1 MIPMMNTDLSRGGMA
16 MKKFYTSLMALATLA
31 MAFSSCT
38 KEVDTQKGEKA
49 TGEMKTITVR
59 TGIGTRTT
67 LDSNHENI
75 IWSAGDKLSIFN
87 DVDNANYEADYV
99 AGGDLT
105 VVVPAA
111 TEEVY
116 AHYPYYDGNTKG
128 PSEVS
133 VFISNNQTQKNPGEL
148 DGFYYP
154 MVAKGTVTADN
165 KAIISLYPVA
175 SALALNIYH
184 TGLSGEEKVK
194 NVKVTPAAANT
205 KFTGSQKTD
214 LTGDNIKYTEAGSS
228 NPITVTLTNPLTL
241 GNTKPADKQ
250 TFAGQ
255 IYVCLAKQS
264 YANVKFEIETTKGV
278 YTITSSDTPFDCVN
292 NDFVPVN
299 INLNKASFSGM
310 TIVDTETA
318 DYTTGF
324 ESTEG
329 FTAGNS
335 YNNTNLAYFG
345 PQNGN
350 RWDTYYGTVSTNDK
364 LAGSQSMQMRWYASA
379 PGNLGYAETYFYVTK
394 INCISFKAAATNN
407 LKIGLYYKTASAAE
421 WTLAQTYEP
430 SAQAAEYAYYP
441 ASVIENAQIRFGI
454 ILPDTAPASTSNIRI
469 DDVVISSKATEY
481 SISIASD
488 ITHGSVAASATSAR
502 AGSTVTLTVTPD
514 TDYILD
520 RLTVKTAGGQDVEL
534 TTVTENE
541 EYTIVMPASN
551 VTVSAKF
558 KSTVTPTSGWVK
570 TDISQLS
577 PGDEIVIVDE
587 TSRKAMSNNNGTGNP
602 PSAIAVTISD
612 NKITSSVPATI
623 KWIFGSDSE
632 KGYSF
637 NVSGTSTY
645 LYCTNTNNGV
655 RVGTNENR
663 YFHFVSVTGKSQ
675 KFLQHVATGRYASYN
690 TANDDWRCYTSVNSN
705 IADSEVAFYK
715 NYGGE
720 TPVVSKYVVTL
731 TQPSVA
737 GCSISAT
744 VGGTAISSGAE
755 VESGQEVTITAT
767 AASGYHFASWT
778 VTGAEV
784 ANATSATTTFA
795 VGSSN
800 VAVSASFEANGGS
813 NDTVIEIDFTS
824 SAQKPEGFPN
834 SGNNTSLTTWSIDG
848 YDFSFSASNS
858 YKWMD
863 AYLII
868 GKKDSYILFPAIS
881 GKKLS
886 KVEFTTT
893 SGCSASVVADIY
905 SADGK
910 STVFGNTAAVGASA
924 SKSWTLTGT
933 SYNTQYQFR
942 VTSAHNIQL
951 ETLTLTYS
959 E

>member
-1 MIPMMNTDLSRGGMA
+1 

-49 TGEMKTITVR
+49 TGEMKTITVQ

-105 VVVPAA
+105 VEVPAA
-111 TEEVY
+111 TEEIY

-133 VFISNNQTQKNPGEL
+133 IFISNNQTQKNPGEL

-205 KFTGSQKTD
+205 KFTGSQKTN
-214 LTGDNIKYTEAGSS
+214 LTGDSIKYTEAGSS

-299 INLNKASFSGM
+299 INLNKASFAGM
-310 TIVDTETA
+310 TIVDTENA
-318 DYTTGF
+318 DYSTGF

-329 FTAGNS
+329 FTAGTS

-394 INCISFKAAATNN
+394 INCISFKAAATNG
-407 LKIGLYYKTASAAE
+407 LKIGLYYKTASADE
-421 WTLAQTYEP
+421 WTLAQTYQP
-430 SAQAAEYAYYP
+430 SAEAAEYAYYP

-454 ILPDTAPASTSNIRI
+454 ILPDTAPSSTSNIRI
-469 DDVVISSKATEY
+469 DDVVISKTATDY
-481 SISIASD
+481 SISVASD

-502 AGSTVTLTVTPD
+502 AGSTITLTVTPD

-520 RLTVKTAGGQDVEL
+520 RLTVKTAGGQDVNL

-541 EYTIVMPASN
+541 VYTFVMPASN

-558 KSTVTPTSGWVK
+558 KSAGGTTWTLVK
-570 TDISQLS
+570 SVSELME
-577 PGDEIVIVDE
+577 GMEIVIADKDHE
-587 TSRKAMSNNNGTGNP
+587 YAMGAQKTSNRAGEAVTADGDNLTITADVQIITLEASGSNWKLNVGENQYLYASSNSSNQLKTASSSTAGDNGKFAITISGNVASIIAQGANGRNDMRFNPNNGSPIFACYASTSDFAKLAIYKLVDNR
-602 PSAIAVTISD
+602 PSAPISWSAEEGSADITDTGVDYDLPTLVNTGSLAVTYGSSD
-612 NKITSSVPATI
+612 NTVATIGANGTVTALKEGETTISATFIADENAQYKSTVVEYVLTVTDSRTAGSVHYYTKITSTNDLTDGDYLIVYEPSKKAFNGGKTDPGAS
-623 KWIFGSDSE
+623 GS
-632 KGYSF
+632 
-637 NVSGTSTY
+637 
-645 LYCTNTNNGV
+645 
-655 RVGTNENR
+655 
-663 YFHFVSVTGKSQ
+663 
-675 KFLQHVATGRYASYN
+675 
-690 TANDDWRCYTSVNSN
+690 NS
-705 IADSEVAFYK
+705 ID
-715 NYGGE
+715 
-720 TPVVSKYVVTL
+720 VTL
-731 TQPSVA
+731 TSD
-737 GCSISAT
+737 GI
-744 VGGTAISSGAE
+744 E
-755 VESGQEVTITAT
+755 
-767 AASGYHFASWT
+767 
-778 VTGAEV
+778 
-784 ANATSATTTFA
+784 ATSAVNAAKVTIHA
-795 VGSSN
+795 VTGGYTVYTAAGAYIGVSSY
-800 VAVSASFEANGGS
+800 SNG
-813 NDTVIEIDFTS
+813 IKTS
-824 SAQKPEGFPN
+824 Q
-834 SGNNTSLTTWSIDG
+834 
-848 YDFSFSASNS
+848 
-858 YKWMD
+858 D
-863 AYLII
+863 ATAFIN
-868 GKKDSYILFPAIS
+868 AIS
-881 GKKLS
+881 FDSDGNVLMQ
-886 KVEFTTT
+886 FTF
-893 SGCSASVVADIY
+893 S
-905 SADGK
+905 DGTMTMNFN
-910 STVFGNTAAVGASA
+910 SS
-924 SKSWTLTGT
+924 SS
-933 SYNTQYQFR
+933 QFR
-942 VTSAHNIQL
+942 YYKPSQKSVQL
-951 ETLTLTYS
+951 YKYN
-959 E
+959 